1 MYRLWRLGML
11 KPIALTV
18 LFLSASSFAYAQTAS
33 PSPPANGASSPIAG
47 STTNGN
53 LNAVD
58 FGALTDARVDMIKA
72 ALQLSPDQEKYW
84 SAIEAAIRARAA
96 NRQNRI
102 SEVEGR
108 TVALRDQGVVQ
119 SLRNRDPV
127 AFLQRRADALAQRST
142 DLRKLAD
149 AWQPLYQTMS
159 SDQKRRMGLLA
170 IYVVR
175 ELRSG
180 AEQNRLA
187 SEDNGD

>member
-1 MYRLWRLGML
+1 ML